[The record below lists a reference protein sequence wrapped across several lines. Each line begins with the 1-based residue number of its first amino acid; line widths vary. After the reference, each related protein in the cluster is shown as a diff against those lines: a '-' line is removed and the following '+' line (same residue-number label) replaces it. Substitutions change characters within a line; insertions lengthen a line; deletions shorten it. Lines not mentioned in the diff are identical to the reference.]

1 MPFDQ
6 YSIFLVLG
14 DQFLLKILFRDRN
27 FVAKILPALSCC
39 FQEEV
44 VDSPDVHFE
53 PLVKLPPMEL
63 KTMEEGEEELF
74 KM

>member
-1 MPFDQ
+1 M
-6 YSIFLVLG
+6 SI
-14 DQFLLKILFRDRN
+14 
-27 FVAKILPALSCC
+27 VASRCI
-39 FQEEV
+39 QEEV

-63 KTMEEGEEELF
+63 KTLEEGEEELF

>member
-1 MPFDQ
+1 MNHFPQ
-6 YSIFLVLG
+6 KVGLG
-14 DQFLLKILFRDRN
+14 DQFSAGSFSQGDQHFMSIGASRC
-27 FVAKILPALSCC
+27 I
-39 FQEEV
+39 QEEV

-63 KTMEEGEEELF
+63 KTLEEGEEELF

>member
-1 MPFDQ
+1 M
-6 YSIFLVLG
+6 SI
-14 DQFLLKILFRDRN
+14 
-27 FVAKILPALSCC
+27 VASCC
-39 FQEEV
+39 IQEEV

-63 KTMEEGEEELF
+63 KTLEEGEEELF